1 MAEGT
6 AGGTLSRRASGTQI
20 AAPFLTFESP
30 RMSNRTLWVVIGIV
44 VIVILLVF
52 GFLPLPGQK
61 DNITP
66 HSEPAAPAAR

>member
-6 AGGTLSRRASGTQI
+6 AGGTLSGRASGTQI

-30 RMSNRTLWVVIGIV
+30 RMSTLWVVIGIV